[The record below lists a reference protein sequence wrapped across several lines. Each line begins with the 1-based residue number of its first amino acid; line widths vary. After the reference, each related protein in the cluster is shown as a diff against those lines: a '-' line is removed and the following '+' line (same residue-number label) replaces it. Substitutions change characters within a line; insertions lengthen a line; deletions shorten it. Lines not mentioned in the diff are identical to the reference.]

1 MATQLVLCLQ
11 LDCSSDG
18 SQTQETLTLHSLPE
32 SVADL
37 KQRIQDELS
46 IPKSGQSLFL
56 GNGQPLLD
64 SEQISGLYLRS
75 GDTLRLKFISRV
87 DVEQICSIIN
97 RTLRPTLE
105 LLRTHSSLSDAK
117 LMQGSSA
124 LLEKC
129 SRSLDTLSF
138 EILFPW
144 INVQTEANRRFL
156 LQEGALDIV
165 LNIYTILLPLDL
177 HCRGVLLQ
185 NLEMNCLSFLWNFSE
200 TAYAKQ
206 LIVEKGGFDMALKS
220 LMHPSTKEIMDKMY
234 TFFDSAVGC
243 ISK

>member
-18 SQTQETLTLHSLPE
+18 SQTQETLTLDSLPE

-75 GDTLRLKFISRV
+75 GDTLRLTFISRV
-87 DVEQICSIIN
+87 DVEQICNIIN

-105 LLRTHSSLSDAK
+105 LLRSRGDAK
-117 LMQGSSA
+117 LMQESQDSSI
-124 LLEKC
+124 LLKRC
-129 SRSLDTLSF
+129 LSSLTTLSF
-138 EILFPW
+138 KILLPW
-144 INVQTEANRRFL
+144 NNVQTEANRRFL

-165 LNIYTILLPLDL
+165 LDIYTILLPLDL
-177 HCRGVLLQ
+177 HSRRDLLQ
-185 NLEMNCLSFLWNFSE
+185 SLEIFCLYFLWNFSE
-200 TAYAKQ
+200 TAYARQ
-206 LIVEKGGFDMALKS
+206 LVVEKGGFDMALKS
-220 LMHPSTKEIMDKMY
+220 LMHPSSDEIMYKMY
-234 TFFDSAVGC
+234 DVFDTAVGA